1 MSGLAI
7 TPSSTPNPNAR
18 KFTLNRPVG
27 ATMVN
32 LTSAAE
38 AVNHPLAC
46 ELFALPGVTNV
57 FLTADFVTVNKRSD
71 VSWETLEP
79 RILPILHAHFGGS

>member
-1 MSGLAI
+1 MSGLTI

-27 ATMVN
+27 ATMLN
-32 LTSAAE
+32 LRTAAE
-38 AVNHPLAC
+38 AANHPLALD
-46 ELFALPGVTNV
+46 LFALPGVTNI
-57 FLTADFVTVNKRSD
+57 FLTADFVTVNKRPD

-79 RILPILHAHFGGS
+79 LIPPILHAHFGG